1 MKLTSRKKLLEEAD
15 IELKKISESVSRR
28 TSLTED
34 SDYYELDARVRSLL
48 QLAKKIERMNKTNE
62 SSKSKKKNDSWRNKP
77 VTSKWA
83 LKNLPPTNDPI
94 KLKERERMKKWE
106 ELNERLIDSWWD
118 YMTAGPVTGE
128 FENIVVKDIKGDL
141 QGEVYDAETLEPIPS
156 VKYPGKTMRL
166 TEWSQLYEQKKK
178 SARKGIKGFIL
189 DLLEELSFSMMP

>member
-34 SDYYELDARVRSLL
+34 SDYYELDVKVRSLL
-48 QLAKKIERMNKTNE
+48 QLAKKIERMDKTNE
-62 SSKSKKKNDSWRNKP
+62 SSKSKKKNDSWRNRP

-118 YMTAGPVTGE
+118 YIESSTITGA
-128 FENIVVKDIKGDL
+128 FENIVIKNIKGDS
-141 QGEVYDAETLEPIPS
+141 QGEVYDAETLKPIPS
-156 VKYPGKTMRL
+156 VKYPGKTMRF
-166 TEWSQLYEQKKK
+166 TEWSRSYEQKKK